1 MSCLRRTFAGQPKIS
16 KKVSQA
22 PKAQTY
28 ELSKDYS
35 KLIFDDSG
43 RALIFSHLNGE
54 MHLGWTMRLAVMV
67 GCLSMWLLMMEIKD
81 PLFGFGSKIGF
92 GMLTFISMGLLPAA
106 NIYGRKII
114 SKIWLHKNGDK
125 VDVVFF
131 SAFGTPRILKASISE
146 FNGAKASYAGFVVT
160 EALRDGKVWY
170 YPEAN
175 EFREFGDYDVIVEQI
190 VDGQSFDF
198 KKLERRVQRFK

>member
-1 MSCLRRTFAGQPKIS
+1 MLSSKFFCRPKVFRQLNIPRPFQNPTSQCSFNRTHTQQWQMSCLRRTFAGQPKIS

-28 ELSKDYS
+28 EISKDYS

-54 MHLGWTMRLAVMV
+54 RHLGWTMRLAVMV

-92 GMLTFISMGLLPAA
+92 GMLTFISMGLLTAA

-114 SKIWLHKNGDK
+114 SKIW
-125 VDVVFF
+125 
-131 SAFGTPRILKASISE
+131 
-146 FNGAKASYAGFVVT
+146 
-160 EALRDGKVWY
+160 
-170 YPEAN
+170 
-175 EFREFGDYDVIVEQI
+175 
-190 VDGQSFDF
+190 
-198 KKLERRVQRFK
+198 